1 MQQQYYESKIIRFV
15 VSGDDVCKQRELH
28 TNTLLK
34 IPITCYMEQQLL

>member
-15 VSGDDVCKQRELH
+15 VSGDDVGKQRDCTH
-28 TNTLLK
+28 TLLK